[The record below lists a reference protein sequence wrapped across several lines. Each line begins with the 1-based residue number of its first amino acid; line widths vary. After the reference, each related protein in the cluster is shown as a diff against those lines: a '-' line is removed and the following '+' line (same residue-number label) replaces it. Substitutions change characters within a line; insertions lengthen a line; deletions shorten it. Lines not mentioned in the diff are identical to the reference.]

1 MTAPPSAGPS
11 PEGEEG
17 RFVSRGRD
25 FHSKGSFI
33 TQPPIA
39 SDTSMYK
46 VRTYNK
52 IALSGLDRFPRQA
65 YEVGSDIAHP
75 DAFLL
80 RSQKLQGIE
89 VPQSLLAVARA
100 GAGVNN
106 VPVAEYGKLG
116 IVVFNT
122 PGANA
127 NAVKELVM
135 AGMLLSSRAIVDSM
149 NFVQSLADLKDP
161 AEMSPRVE
169 KEKSRFA
176 GNELKGK
183 TLGIVGLGA
192 IGSMVAEMALAMG
205 MKVVGFD
212 PVLSI
217 DAAWRLSNE
226 VSRMENLQSLLARSD
241 YVSMHVPAVDGTR
254 HMINN
259 DTLAAIKPGAV
270 LLNFARDTIVDA
282 AAVLE
287 SLAAGKLGKYVC
299 DFPEP
304 SLLGNPQI
312 IALPHIGAST
322 EESEENCAVMAAN
335 QLVDYLEN
343 GNIENSV
350 NFPKISMERSPGTA
364 RIIFS
369 NDNVPGVLGQV
380 LSVLA
385 ENKVN
390 VVDMVNKSR
399 AELAF
404 NIVDVETLPG
414 DDVLRAI
421 AKVEHVIRIRVI

>member
-1 MTAPPSAGPS
+1 
-11 PEGEEG
+11 
-17 RFVSRGRD
+17 
-25 FHSKGSFI
+25 
-33 TQPPIA
+33 
-39 SDTSMYK
+39 MYK
-46 VRTYNK
+46 VRTYNQ
-52 IALSGLDRFPRQA
+52 IAVSGLDRFPRQS

-80 RSQKLQGIE
+80 RSQKLHDVE
-89 VPQSLLAVARA
+89 VPLSLLAVARA

-106 VPVAEYGKLG
+106 VPVAAYGKLG

-135 AGMLLSSRAIVDSM
+135 AGMLLSSRGIVDSM
-149 NFVQSLADLKDP
+149 NFVQSLINVKDP
-161 AEMSPRVE
+161 AEMSVQVE
-169 KEKSRFA
+169 KAKSRFA
-176 GNELKGK
+176 GNEIKGK

-192 IGSMVAEMALAMG
+192 IGSMVADMALAMG
-205 MKVVGFD
+205 MRVVGYD

-226 VSRMENLQSLLARSD
+226 VSRMENLQALLARSD
-241 YVSMHVPAVDGTR
+241 YVSMHVPAIDATR

-259 DTLAAIKPGAV
+259 DTLATIKKGAV
-270 LLNFARDTIVDA
+270 LLNFARDAIVDA
-282 AAVLE
+282 AAVLH
-287 SLAAGKLGKYVC
+287 SLDAGHLGKYVC

-304 SLLGNPQI
+304 ALLGRPQI
-312 IALPHIGAST
+312 IAMPHIGAST
-322 EESEENCAVMAAN
+322 EESEENCAVMAAS

-343 GNIENSV
+343 GNIVNSV
-350 NFPKISMERSPGTA
+350 NFPKIVMERSPGTS
-364 RIIFS
+364 RIVFS

-390 VVDMVNKSR
+390 VVDMMNKSR

-404 NIVDVETLPG
+404 NIMDVEELPG
-414 DDVLRAI
+414 EEAIRAI
-421 AKVEHVIRIRVI
+421 QAVEHVIRVRVI

>member
-1 MTAPPSAGPS
+1 
-11 PEGEEG
+11 
-17 RFVSRGRD
+17 
-25 FHSKGSFI
+25 
-33 TQPPIA
+33 
-39 SDTSMYK
+39 MYK
-46 VRTYNK
+46 VRTYNQ
-52 IALSGLDRFPRQA
+52 IAVSGLDRFPRQS

-80 RSQKLQGIE
+80 RSQKLHDVE
-89 VPQSLLAVARA
+89 VPLSLLAVARA

-106 VPVAEYGKLG
+106 VPVAAYGKRG

-135 AGMLLSSRAIVDSM
+135 AGMLLSSRGIVDSM
-149 NFVQSLADLKDP
+149 NFVQSLINVKDP
-161 AEMSPRVE
+161 AEMSVQVE
-169 KEKSRFA
+169 KAKSRFA
-176 GNELKGK
+176 GNEIKGK

-192 IGSMVAEMALAMG
+192 IGSMVADMALAMG
-205 MKVVGFD
+205 MRVVGYD

-226 VSRMENLQSLLARSD
+226 VSRMENLQALLARSD
-241 YVSMHVPAVDGTR
+241 YVSMHVPAIDATR

-259 DTLAAIKPGAV
+259 DTLATIKKGAV
-270 LLNFARDTIVDA
+270 LLNFARDAIVDA
-282 AAVLE
+282 AAVLQ
-287 SLAAGKLGKYVC
+287 SLDAGHLGKYVC

-304 SLLGNPQI
+304 ALLGRPQI
-312 IALPHIGAST
+312 IAMPHIGAST
-322 EESEENCAVMAAN
+322 EESEENCAVMAAS

-343 GNIENSV
+343 GNIVNSV
-350 NFPKISMERSPGTA
+350 NFPKIVMERSPGTS
-364 RIIFS
+364 RIVFS

-390 VVDMVNKSR
+390 VVDMMNKSR

-404 NIVDVETLPG
+404 NIMDVEELPG
-414 DDVLRAI
+414 EEAIRAI
-421 AKVEHVIRIRVI
+421 QAVEHVIRVRVI